1 MCPLLLSFLLLP
13 LLLPLLKVIC
23 KRKNLLSISLSFS
36 RYFFHSCFVLHLRNV
51 NNNRQT
57 GFLNQLCVYAHK
69 ITRSSPYVQLYV
81 FVIFHASTF
90 FTAHQRAL
98 ADIIAISHIKH
109 TRAYMHIWKCTK

>member
-13 LLLPLLKVIC
+13 LLLPLQKVIC

-57 GFLNQLCVYAHK
+57 GFLNQLCV
-69 ITRSSPYVQLYV
+69 QLYV